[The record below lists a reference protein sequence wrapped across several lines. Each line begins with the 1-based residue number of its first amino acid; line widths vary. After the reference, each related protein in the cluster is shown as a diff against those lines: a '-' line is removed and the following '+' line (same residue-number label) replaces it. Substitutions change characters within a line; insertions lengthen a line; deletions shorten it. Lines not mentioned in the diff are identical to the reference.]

1 MVSSATVRKDFRL
14 KKVDPQNEP
23 LKLCLATHADRYMA
37 AEVPESEVRT
47 FANRNNMNLF
57 RTSNINENVRSNNT
71 IDGASSIKEF
81 VITLEH
87 RFFLDKIIVRHTR
100 AGHEQSKRM

>member
-1 MVSSATVRKDFRL
+1 M
-14 KKVDPQNEP
+14 
-23 LKLCLATHADRYMA
+23 CLATHADRYMA

-87 RFFLDKIIVRHTR
+87 RFFLDKIIVRSTC

>member
-1 MVSSATVRKDFRL
+1 
-14 KKVDPQNEP
+14 
-23 LKLCLATHADRYMA
+23 MA

-81 VITLEH
+81 VPDH
-87 RFFLDKIIVRHTR
+87 FSYCIIQFHQPCLFIIMKLHVLIVFCR
-100 AGHEQSKRM
+100 S

>member
-1 MVSSATVRKDFRL
+1 
-14 KKVDPQNEP
+14 
-23 LKLCLATHADRYMA
+23 MA

-57 RTSNINENVRSNNT
+57 RTSNVNENVRSNNT

-81 VITLEH
+81 VLDGSRLDRFDLTLQLSDI
-87 RFFLDKIIVRHTR
+87 F
-100 AGHEQSKRM
+100 QSDS

>member
-1 MVSSATVRKDFRL
+1 MHLIGQFISDATIRTDFRL
-14 KKVDPQNEP
+14 KKVDNDP

-71 IDGASSIKEF
+71 IDGASSIKELVLDRF
-81 VITLEH
+81 YRFYLTLQLSDI
-87 RFFLDKIIVRHTR
+87 F
-100 AGHEQSKRM
+100 QSDS

>member
-1 MVSSATVRKDFRL
+1 
-14 KKVDPQNEP
+14 
-23 LKLCLATHADRYMA
+23 MA

-81 VITLEH
+81 VMTLEH
-87 RFFLDKIIVRHTR
+87 FLDKIIVRHTC

>member
-1 MVSSATVRKDFRL
+1 MHLIGQFISDATIRTDFRL
-14 KKVDPQNEP
+14 KKVDNDP

-71 IDGASSIKEF
+71 IDGASSIKEICSNLRT
-81 VITLEH
+81 VT
-87 RFFLDKIIVRHTR
+87 VR
-100 AGHEQSKRM
+100 QSETVTFCIKL

>member
-1 MVSSATVRKDFRL
+1 
-14 KKVDPQNEP
+14 
-23 LKLCLATHADRYMA
+23 MA

-81 VITLEH
+81 VITLEQ
-87 RFFLDKIIVRHTR
+87 RLFLDKIIVMHTC

>member
-1 MVSSATVRKDFRL
+1 
-14 KKVDPQNEP
+14 
-23 LKLCLATHADRYMA
+23 MA

-57 RTSNINENVRSNNT
+57 RTSNVNENVRSNNT

-81 VITLEH
+81 VLDRFYRFYITLQLSDI
-87 RFFLDKIIVRHTR
+87 FQSVRSCPKLL
-100 AGHEQSKRM
+100 A